1 MIILKGVEMIKG
13 FVNPLYVDRIIED
26 LGGYENIAEYHEGTL
41 IDSVLFYVGNS
52 VIALME
58 HPTGCDR
65 SIYRVEMAKDGT
77 PEASKIESYFTMCY
91 TLD

>member
-1 MIILKGVEMIKG
+1 MIRG
-13 FVNPLYVDRIIED
+13 FINPLHADRIIND
-26 LGGYENIAEYHEGTL
+26 LGGYESVAECREGVL
-41 IDSVLFYVGNS
+41 LDSMLFYAANS

-65 SIYRVEMAKDGT
+65 PLYRVEMALEGSK
-77 PEASKIESYFTMCY
+77 EASKIERYFTMCY

>member
-1 MIILKGVEMIKG
+1 MIKG
-13 FVNPLYVDRIIED
+13 FVNPLYLDDIIAD
-26 LGGYENIAEYHEGTL
+26 LGGYEAAEDYREGVL
-41 IDSVLFYVGNS
+41 IDSLLFYNNGNW
-52 VIALME
+52 IAFLE

-77 PEASKIESYFTMCY
+77 PEASKIEHYFTMSY